1 MIGDERMS
9 PYPQCRAFATVS
21 EAALQQNY
29 RLLAHHA
36 AGEAPAH
43 KPRLIAVVKANAYGH
58 GTGTVVPAL
67 LRAGCDFFA
76 VATLDEAREVRFL
89 APFADI
95 LILGYTPPAFASD
108 LAALDVMQTVFSA
121 EYANALSE
129 SALAAGVLLKIHLK
143 IDGGMCR
150 LGFAPEAIDELLC
163 AASERQLRAV
173 GIYTH
178 FPVADQDKTATRA
191 AFSRFLSCRQALC
204 AHGLSL
210 FSHAAASAA
219 LLTLP
224 ETVLDGARIGLA
236 LYGVPPVKT
245 ALPLTPAL
253 TLKAPVIQIRRVRAG
268 TPVGYGGS
276 FVTARPSL
284 IGTLPIGYADGV
296 PRAFGRAVGC
306 VCVLHG
312 NEKFSV
318 PVAGHICMDQMMV
331 DLTDTPAAVGDLA
344 VIFDDAAAAAA
355 ALGTIPYEIFT
366 AIGAR
371 VIRRSQK
378 DDGRLL

>member
-9 PYPQCRAFATVS
+9 SYPQYRAFATVS

-29 RLLAHHA
+29 RLLTQHA
-36 AGEAPAH
+36 VSAAPAH

-58 GTGTVVPAL
+58 GTGLVVPAL
-67 LRAGCDFFA
+67 LGAGCDFFA

-89 APFADI
+89 APLADI
-95 LILGYTPPAFASD
+95 LILGYTPPCRAAE
-108 LAALDVMQTVFSA
+108 LAALDVMQTVFSVN
-121 EYANALSE
+121 YAKALSE
-129 SALAAGVLLKIHLK
+129 GALAAGVFLKIHLK
-143 IDGGMCR
+143 VDGGMCR

-163 AASERQLRAV
+163 AAGERRLQAV

-178 FPVADQDKTATRA
+178 FPVADRDKEATRA

-204 AHGLSL
+204 ARGLSL

-224 ETVLDGARIGLA
+224 ETVLDGARVGLA
-236 LYGVPPVKT
+236 LYGVSPVKA

-253 TLKAPVIQIRRVRAG
+253 TLKAPVIQIHRARAG

-296 PRAFGRAVGC
+296 PRAFGRAIGRVRI
-306 VCVLHG
+306 LHAK
-312 NEKFSV
+312 EAFSV

-331 DLTDTPAAVGDLA
+331 DLTDTPVAVGDLA
-344 VIFDDAAAAAA
+344 VIFDDVVAAAA
-355 ALGTIPYEIFT
+355 ALDTIPYEIFT

-371 VIRRSQK
+371 VTRKSQ
-378 DDGRLL
+378 